1 MLTSKHRRRSC
12 GKWHSQ
18 VRKNSTPHFQRNET
32 KRIPMVGAYMNSL
45 SDWGE
50 GVLVLFVVAAPV
62 VFGVVVEVTEVVVV
76 VKW

>member
-1 MLTSKHRRRSC
+1 
-12 GKWHSQ
+12 
-18 VRKNSTPHFQRNET
+18 
-32 KRIPMVGAYMNSL
+32 MVGAYMNSL